1 MIVRI
6 KHALNDVQSMSHDGG
21 KILKSLQNNY
31 LPLIDIVVREAI
43 QNSLDASIEGEYS
56 TNVDFKV
63 DQFESEKL
71 ASIFEEV
78 DNTLL
83 ERYPSYQKFLAIS
96 DKKTYGLTG
105 DYASEDIKVLNES
118 NFHKLVFGIGKNQ
131 SKDGAGGSWGYGK
144 TSYFRL
150 GVGIVLYYTRIQDS
164 DSDNY
169 EERLIASIIEDPCKK
184 KRLLPNNERGIAWW
198 GEFKTDSDRIYPIT
212 NRDAI
217 ARILSIF
224 GLKNYSDMETG
235 TTIIIPYLNEFSQ
248 EIIDRD
254 ALKFPW
260 ESSYEDAIAMAV
272 QRWYFP
278 RIWNE
283 QYREKLD
290 STLLECKVNNTVLHP
305 SLEFE
310 PVFKIYQ
317 ELYTS
322 ALLGK
327 PTTSTIQ
334 VQAINLGRNALQ
346 NSKEEV
352 GYVAFQEV
360 SEVELKMTP
369 PDNKPSGLAYLGV
382 KDKSL
387 LEHNAP
393 KVIAYSRK
401 PGMVIE
407 YCVNELWANGNIN
420 LKENHILLGFFVP
433 NSNALLVD
441 DFQKVGYKTLET
453 YLRSIENSDHANWED
468 AVDITIVKR
477 IRERTNQAI
486 TNTYQ
491 GDKDA
496 ENSSAT
502 SALSRKFGAML
513 LPPKNFGK
521 TSSRNRDGQGIGETL
536 GKTKSRG
543 SDVSVIR
550 SIPHNETKV
559 DVVFKAF
566 IKKNT
571 NNNLF
576 VQILTQDQRMDSSA
590 WVKAMDNTIPYP
602 FWISDVTIQ
611 KIDDEVINQSYKDY
625 QSEEFIFN
633 LDSNQSSVFEIISAS
648 DVESEIEGMLTLN
661 MHSNHYVPNIAIRT
675 L

>member
-31 LPLIDIVVREAI
+31 LSLIDIVVREAI
-43 QNSLDASIEGEYS
+43 QNSLDASIEGEHS

-63 DQFESEKL
+63 DQFESKKL
-71 ASIFEEV
+71 APIFEDV
-78 DNTLL
+78 DKTLL

-105 DYASEDIKVLNES
+105 DYTSEDIKILDES

-150 GVGIVLYYTRIQDS
+150 GVGIVLYYTRIEGS
-164 DSDNY
+164 NGY
-169 EERLIASIIEDPCKK
+169 EERLIASIIEDPSKEE
-184 KRLLPNNERGIAWW
+184 RLLPTNERGIAWW

-212 NRDAI
+212 NRDEI
-217 ARILSIF
+217 AHILSIF
-224 GLKNYSDMETG
+224 GLKNYSGTETG
-235 TTIIIPYLNEFSQ
+235 TTIIIPYLNEINK
-248 EIIDRD
+248 EMIDKD

-260 ESSYEDAIAMAV
+260 ENSYEDAIAMAV

-290 STLLECKVNNTVLHP
+290 STFLECTVNNIVLHP
-305 SLEFE
+305 AVEFE
-310 PVFKIYQ
+310 PIFKFYQ

-322 ALLGK
+322 ALLGR
-327 PTTSTIQ
+327 PITSNIQ

-352 GYVAFQEV
+352 GYVAFREV
-360 SEVELKMTP
+360 SHTELKMTT

-382 KDKSL
+382 KDRSL
-387 LEHNAP
+387 LENNAP

-407 YCVNELWANGNIN
+407 YCVNGLWANGNIN

-433 NSNALLVD
+433 NSSALLME
-441 DFQKVGYKTLET
+441 DFRKAGYKTLES

-486 TNTYQ
+486 TNVYQ
-491 GDKDA
+491 GDKDT

-502 SALSRKFGAML
+502 SALSRKFGTML
-513 LPPKNFGK
+513 LPPKSFGK
-521 TSSRNRDGQGIGETL
+521 TSSRKKDGNDKGGQSGTS
-536 GKTKSRG
+536 KFRG

-550 SIPHNETKV
+550 SIPHTETNV

-566 IKKNT
+566 IKKKT
-571 NNNLF
+571 KNNLF
-576 VQILTQDQRMDSSA
+576 VQILTQDQRMDFNA
-590 WVKAMDNTIPYP
+590 WIKAMNNTIPYP

-611 KIDDEVINQSYKDY
+611 KIDDEVINQSYKNY
-625 QSEEFIFN
+625 QSEDFIFN
-633 LDSNQSSVFEIISAS
+633 LDSNQSSVLEIISLS
-648 DVESEIEGMLTLN
+648 EGDSEIEGMLTLN